1 MKEKLVRGDRHY
13 QFTLDLGET
22 WSSLYKDLFGNMNQ
36 EFLNTHTH
44 THTHTRSIDISIKPE
59 ILLLII

>member
-13 QFTLDLGET
+13 QFTLDLGEM

-44 THTHTRSIDISIKPE
+44 THTHTHTYT
-59 ILLLII
+59 LAQ

>member
-1 MKEKLVRGDRHY
+1 MKEKSVRGDRHY
-13 QFTLDLGET
+13 QFTLDLGEM

-44 THTHTRSIDISIKPE
+44 TGSIDISIKPE
-59 ILLLII
+59 ILLLRI